1 METHT
6 ELLQRV
12 QGRISKRHNHS
23 DLQELWKD
31 IHTTLIR
38 PALAKLLP
46 GVQGK
51 VQIDGNGNENVQRV
65 WKKIYLSILCSALAA
80 LLPGVSGE

>member
-1 METHT
+1 
-6 ELLQRV
+6 
-12 QGRISKRHNHS
+12 
-23 DLQELWKD
+23 LQELWKD
-31 IHTTLIR
+31 IHTALIR

-65 WKKIYLSILCSALAA
+65 WKKIYLSLVCSALAA